1 MIDNP
6 VPDHELASVD
16 PGDAASSNAPES
28 VDLGDYTF
36 PKWAL
41 MALDPSGKRQ
51 LLVRKLVSGIESD
64 AIVFRELE
72 GERKL
77 SVAKWNKEAYPAA
90 KMARPAREVRFA
102 RMLASSAQAGR
113 FARLLASQDLAGG
126 YRESWWEHYNVGD
139 MQNLSTSVFEE
150 GKRPP
155 LSLMFRCVA
164 QCLEGIQCL
173 CQLDLRHI
181 DLHGGNVF
189 FHFAEGALYPDAV
202 IGDFGHSR
210 FKGER
215 PPKLTTSQLGMMRFK
230 DKQAFLSPKLNSD
243 ETYGTEDWS
252 WRLRWDLHS
261 FQIKVP
267 EVLLEKLSGKDAENH
282 LLFAFFKRMGKLCE
296 QDEKDRKLPE
306 AERPPIQLGDLT
318 LLIQDAW
325 TLERLYADTAPD
337 NRALGEVREKLL
349 GVVRR
354 WSSEPQMFGDEQEAR
369 DKFEKFIDAGMLKVV
384 DLTDDKSI
392 EVAAAQLAALKIK
405 DSAFVSD
412 QGDTSSSGTRDSTS
426 PAPSSKTRESTPEGG
441 SVQQG
446 TEQDTEQ
453 ESAGQQASSTQSH
466 ASTRWTPA
474 TRGLAE
480 ATAFA
485 SGDASALDA
494 LLAARDAAEEA
505 QALIRNEHA
514 RRRRRERQRRGR
526 LFRR

>member
-1 MIDNP
+1 MT
-6 VPDHELASVD
+6 PDLE
-16 PGDAASSNAPES
+16 PPP
-28 VDLGDYTF
+28 VDLGDYKA

-64 AIVFRELE
+64 AMVFREL
-72 GERKL
+72 GGKQKL
-77 SVAKWNKEAYPAA
+77 SVAKWNKEPYAPA
-90 KMARPAREVRFA
+90 KMARPAREVRIA
-102 RMLASSAQAGR
+102 RMLASSERPGR
-113 FARLLASQDLAGG
+113 FARLLASQDLEGG

-139 MQNLSTSVFEE
+139 MHDLSTSVFEY
-150 GKRPP
+150 GTRPP
-155 LSLMFRCVA
+155 LSLMFRSVA

-173 CQLDLRHI
+173 CRLDLRHM

-189 FHFAEGALYPDAV
+189 FHLAEGALYPDAV

-215 PPKLTTSQLGMMRFK
+215 PPKLSASQMVKMDSN
-230 DKQAFLSPKLNSD
+230 DKQVILSPPLNSD
-243 ETYGTEDWS
+243 ETCGTEDYS

-267 EVLLEKLSGKDAENH
+267 EVLLEKLSGKDLENE
-282 LLFAFFKRMGKLCE
+282 LLFAFFRRMGKLCE

-306 AERPPIQLGDLT
+306 AERPPIQDGQLT

-325 TLERLYADTAPD
+325 TLERLYAETTPD
-337 NRALGEVREKLL
+337 KRSLGDVREKLL

-354 WSSEPQMFGDEQEAR
+354 QYSDPQMFDDEQDAR

-384 DLTDDKSI
+384 NLADENSI
-392 EVAAAQLAALKIK
+392 EVAAAALAALKIK
-405 DSAFVSD
+405 SAAFVCD
-412 QGDTSSSGTRDSTS
+412 QGDSSSS
-426 PAPSSKTRESTPEGG
+426 STPEGG
-441 SVQQG
+441 SVP
-446 TEQDTEQ
+446 
-453 ESAGQQASSTQSH
+453 SSTQSH

-485 SGDASALDA
+485 SGDASAVDA
-494 LLAARDAAEEA
+494 LLAARDVEERN

-514 RRRRRERQRRGR
+514 RRFRQRQR
-526 LFRR
+526 LGKLFGLS